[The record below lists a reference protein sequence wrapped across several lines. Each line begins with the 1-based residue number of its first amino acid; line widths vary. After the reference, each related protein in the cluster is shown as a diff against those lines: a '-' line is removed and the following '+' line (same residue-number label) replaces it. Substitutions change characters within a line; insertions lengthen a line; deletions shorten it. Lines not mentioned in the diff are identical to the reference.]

1 MWNRIVSNRD
11 KILSIKAD
19 GTLQFIY
26 DDEFRPLMDEGTATV
41 KRASHVEPNAD
52 GEWEADLSPVGGPT
66 LGPFEL
72 RQDALDAE
80 VDWLNENHL

>member
-1 MWNRIVSNRD
+1 MSTRD

-26 DDEFRPLMDEGTATV
+26 DDEFRPLMDEGVATV
-41 KRASHVEPNAD
+41 KRVSHVEPNGD
-52 GEWEADLSPVGGPT
+52 GEWEADLSPIGGPT
-66 LGPFEL
+66 LGPFML

-80 VDWLNENHL
+80 VAWIEEHHL